1 MLGQYLINC
10 CCPHAIMMQV
20 VNNITQF
27 LWFGEIIPSL
37 SQVLRRYD
45 NFSDFIA
52 TILNLAFKEIP
63 PG

>member
-1 MLGQYLINC
+1 MLDQYLINS
-10 CCPHAIMMQV
+10 CPHAIMMQV

-52 TILNLAFKEIP
+52 TILNLAF
-63 PG
+63 